1 MLRNPFGCVAE
12 YDITLGRKNGCL
24 AMWLLLGLLGSIT
37 ALSASDLFMQA
48 DEEDESGASA
58 ESQDK
63 TGDINGWPDDAGG
76 LRSDYPD
83 VAVDGFG
90 PELGAQPADDPVF
103 PGMGLFDDLGLR
115 IHSTDTFPEPAA
127 ENPLDIAGDQGDD
140 RLLGATLDDT
150 LSGLGGNDSL
160 SGAGG
165 DDRLMGDAGNDSL
178 IGGEGADTLFGGA
191 GNDTLVG
198 GSGPDLLIA
207 GTGNNTLMAGDG
219 DDTLIGQAGQ
229 TFLNGGTG
237 NDLLQGASG
246 NYLNGGA
253 GDDIFF
259 LSPSANSAPGPVHIV
274 DFAAA
279 EDVIQLSYDAAH
291 GVPELSITFAPDQP
305 DLAQIRLGDTILAT
319 VANAGALTVDD
330 IALVAQPNP
339 AA

>member
-1 MLRNPFGCVAE
+1 
-12 YDITLGRKNGCL
+12 
-24 AMWLLLGLLGSIT
+24 MWLLLGLLGSIT
-37 ALSASDLFMQA
+37 ALSVSDLFTQA
-48 DEEDESGASA
+48 DDEDDPDPSA
-58 ESQDK
+58 QTQDK
-63 TGDINGWPDDAGG
+63 SGDNTGWPDDAGG
-76 LRSDYPD
+76 LQSDYPD
-83 VAVDGFG
+83 MAVDGFG
-90 PELGAQPADDPVF
+90 PELGAQLANDAVF

-115 IHSTDTFPEPAA
+115 IHSSDSFPEPAA
-127 ENPLDIAGDQGDD
+127 ESGLNIAGDQIDN
-140 RLLGATLDDT
+140 RLLGAALDDT

-178 IGGEGADTLFGGA
+178 IGGDGADTLFGGP
-191 GNDTLVG
+191 GNDTLIG
-198 GSGPDLLIA
+198 GGGADLLIA
-207 GTGNNTLMAGDG
+207 GTGDNTLMAGDG

-229 TFLNGGTG
+229 TFLNGGAGT
-237 NDLLQGASG
+237 DLLQGASG

-253 GDDIFF
+253 GDDIFL
-259 LSPSANSAPGPVHIV
+259 LSPSADGALEPVHIV

-279 EDVIQLSYDAAH
+279 EDVIQLSYDATQ

-330 IALVAQPNP
+330 IALVAQTNP